1 MKNLFLAAA
10 LSAFIVFIGS
20 GCGKNPKMSPGEY
33 LAAADSLTREGRY
46 VEAIQSLDDMD
57 KWYPR
62 DTATIIKV
70 GVLRADVYA
79 VHLNDYSK
87 AIASLQKIVDAY
99 PDDPLAATCLF
110 KIGFTYETEMK
121 DIVKAKQAYEAFLK
135 KYPDH
140 ELASSVRL
148 SMDHLGESDEE
159 LLERILKKSESGAA
173 KGK

>member
-1 MKNLFLAAA
+1 MKNYFLVGA
-10 LSAFIVFIGS
+10 LTAFMVFIES
-20 GCGKNPKMSPGEY
+20 GCGKNQKMTTAEY
-33 LAAADSLTREGRY
+33 LAAADTLIQKGRY
-46 VEAIQSLDDMD
+46 EEAIRSLDEMD
-57 KWYPR
+57 KVYPR
-62 DTATIIKV
+62 DTTTIIKV
-70 GVLRADVYA
+70 GILRADVYA
-79 VHLNDYSK
+79 AHLNSYSK

-99 PDDPLAATCLF
+99 PEDPLAATCLF

-135 KYPDH
+135 KYPNH

-159 LLERILKKSESGAA
+159 LLERILKKNETGVA